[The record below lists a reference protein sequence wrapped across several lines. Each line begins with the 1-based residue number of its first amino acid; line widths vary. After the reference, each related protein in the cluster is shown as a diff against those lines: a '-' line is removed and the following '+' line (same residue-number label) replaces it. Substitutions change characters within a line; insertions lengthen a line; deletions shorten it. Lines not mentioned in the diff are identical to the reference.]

1 MARPKVCPLHKDE
14 RTYAGYCLES
24 ACAWWLEWAKSCSV
38 PVAVGVMAEIDVSRF
53 CPDTLEEK
61 DNA

>member
-1 MARPKVCPLHKDE
+1 MPRPKVCPLTKD
-14 RTYAGYCLES
+14 YCQEQ

-53 CPDTLEEK
+53 YPDTMEEK
-61 DNA
+61 DDA